1 MTSHVRS
8 DRSRRVTRATRS
20 LASLLLLLGL
30 FAGESLVS
38 AQEYINQ
45 EEPPPTS
52 VEDSVSP
59 IQQFLRTA
67 HPRPGAFPW
76 LKDQLKDTPPV
87 IRDTKLDWNLR
98 SFYFDR
104 QTFGPDQSQ
113 AWAIGGAVSYRS
125 GWIEDLISGG
135 ATFYWSGDAYGP
147 ESRDGTLLLKPNQE
161 DYWVV
166 GELYGR
172 VKLTTDNFL
181 NLGRYGGYNTP
192 FLNRNDTRMSPNTFQ
207 GYTLTG
213 AYKVEDSDLSFKYGG
228 GYIDHIKTRNAD
240 HFVYMSTAAGANVD
254 RGVGLGG
261 AVVQYG
267 PFYLGAIDYY
277 SPDIINIG
285 YTEARASTKATEDL
299 GLLGAIQYSDQR
311 SVGDDKLTGSYF
323 STRQF
328 GVKGEASYK
337 GAILTLAY
345 TITADG
351 ADMQT
356 PWGGYPGYTS
366 VQVQDFD
373 FANQQAFLVKASYD
387 LSNLGLEG
395 VSIYQL
401 FVHGWSREDPST
413 GDSVA
418 NEDEYDSN
426 LQWTPKG
433 IPMLDGLSFRLR
445 YALVHQWQGDH
456 EDINDIRFIV
466 NYDLSLM

>member
-1 MTSHVRS
+1 MNAVALSNAPRA
-8 DRSRRVTRATRS
+8 SRRAARA
-20 LASLLLLLGL
+20 LAWGVVVGAM
-30 FAGESLVS
+30 FAGPAPVS
-38 AQEYINQ
+38 AQEVIDS

-59 IQQFLRTA
+59 IQRFMRLAPQ
-67 HPRPGAFPW
+67 RPGVFPW

-87 IRDTKLDWNLR
+87 FRDTKLDLNLR

-104 QTFGPDQSQ
+104 NKPGNVENE
-113 AWAIGGAVSYRS
+113 AWAIGGAASYRS
-125 GWIEDLISGG
+125 GWIADLVSGG
-135 ATFYWSGDAYGP
+135 ATFYWSQDAYGP
-147 ESRDGTLLLKPNQE
+147 EDKDGTLLLKPGQE

-166 GELYGR
+166 GELYGK
-172 VKLTTDNFL
+172 VKLAPDNFL

-192 FLNRNDTRMSPNTFQ
+192 FLNRNDTRMTPNTFQ

-213 AYKVEDSDLSFKYGG
+213 AYKVEDSDLSLKYGG
-228 GYIDHIKTRNAD
+228 GYIDKIKLRNAD

-254 RGVGLGG
+254 RGVALGG
-261 AVVQYG
+261 GVVQYG

-285 YTEARASTKATEDL
+285 YTEARATTKATEDL
-299 GLLGAIQYSDQR
+299 GLLLALQYSDQR
-311 SVGDDKLTGSYF
+311 SVGDDKLSGSYF

-328 GVKGEASYK
+328 GVKGEASYL
-337 GAILTLAY
+337 GAILTLSY
-345 TITADG
+345 TITADD

-387 LSNLGLEG
+387 LSKLRLDG
-395 VSIYQL
+395 VSAYAL
-401 FVHGWSREDPST
+401 FVHGWSQEDPST
-413 GDSVA
+413 GDSVP
-418 NEDEYDSN
+418 NQDEYDAN

-433 IPMLDGLSFRLR
+433 IAMIDGLSLRLR
-445 YALVHQWQGDH
+445 YALVHNWEGPG
-456 EDINDIRFIV
+456 NDIHDIRVIV
-466 NYDLSLM
+466 NYDFSVM

>member
-1 MTSHVRS
+1 MLVF
-8 DRSRRVTRATRS
+8 
-20 LASLLLLLGL
+20 LGL
-30 FAGESLVS
+30 FGGESLVS
-38 AQEYINQ
+38 AQEVINQ

-59 IQQFLRTA
+59 IQRFMRIYRKR
-67 HPRPGAFPW
+67 PRIFPW
-76 LKDQLKDTPPV
+76 LDDQLKDTPPV
-87 IRDTKLDWNLR
+87 FRDTDLDVNLR

-104 QTFGPDQSQ
+104 NKPGDVENE
-113 AWAIGGAVSYRS
+113 AWAIGGAASYRS
-125 GWIEDLISGG
+125 GWIADLVSGG
-135 ATFYWSGDAYGP
+135 ATFYWSQDAYGP
-147 ESRDGTLLLKPNQE
+147 EDKDGTLLLKPNQE

-166 GELYGR
+166 GELYGK
-172 VKLTTDNFL
+172 VKLATDNFL

-213 AYKVEDSDLSFKYGG
+213 AYKVEDSDLIFKYGG

-240 HFVYMSTAAGANVD
+240 HFVYMSTAAGAKVD

-285 YTEARASTKATEDL
+285 YTEARATTKATEDL

-311 SVGDDKLTGSYF
+311 SVGDDKLNGSYF

-387 LSNLGLEG
+387 LSKIRLDG
-395 VSIYQL
+395 VSAYGL
-401 FVHGWSREDPST
+401 YVHGWSQEDPST
-413 GDSVA
+413 GDSVP
-418 NEDEYDSN
+418 NQDEYDAN

-433 IPMLDGLSFRLR
+433 IAMIEGLSLRLR
-445 YALVHQWQGDH
+445 YALVHNWQGPG
-456 EDINDIRFIV
+456 NDIHDIRVIV
-466 NYDLSLM
+466 NYDFSLM